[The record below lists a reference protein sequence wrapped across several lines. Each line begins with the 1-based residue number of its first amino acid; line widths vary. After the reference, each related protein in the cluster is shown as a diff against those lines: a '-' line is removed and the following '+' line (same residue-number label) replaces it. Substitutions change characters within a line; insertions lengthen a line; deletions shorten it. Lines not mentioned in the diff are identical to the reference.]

1 MSTNLNITVDT
12 SAAADLLYRTR
23 GILGAREAM
32 HEAAVIDVSVL
43 LRNWLIARNVRS
55 PGNYW
60 SEAGESVRH
69 ESDATSGRVIIGKPG
84 VGWHR
89 YGGTIKAKPG
99 KALAIPLRAA
109 LKGINASEYFP
120 NKDDAFIYRKKGERG
135 KAFLATRE
143 GKALRIH
150 YILLKSVSKRADPT
164 VLPDNA
170 TISATAATAIHN
182 LIQRTI
188 LSHSFTSHP

>member
-1 MSTNLNITVDT
+1 MSATLTITVDT

-55 PGNYW
+55 PRNYW

-109 LKGINASEYFP
+109 LKGINASEHFP
-120 NKDDAFIYRKKGERG
+120 NKDDAFIYRKNG
-135 KAFLATRE
+135 KAFLASSE
-143 GKALRIH
+143 GKSLRIY

-182 LIQRTI
+182 LIQRAI
-188 LSHSFTSHP
+188 LSHSFTSRP